1 MDTPFTSL
9 PRFEA
14 RNAPPNGPDSAASI
28 FVAAWWRRQQACP
41 KVESGRTEPST
52 CWMAGCLHT
61 TSNKQAGSS
70 PVNDLAYRPNSPN
83 AYDSPD
89 KPVLLRLHGLPVCW
103 QSAVSGLE
111 NGNKWLCLYCYY
123 CVNSQTPRLILDLAN
138 MAHLSWTRLRLAE
151 KRQKQEFSAAL
162 GVMQSGVQV
171 QYRAPLAHTTLQHA
185 HSSLITM
192 PRSEA
197 TTVNNEINVNS

>member
-1 MDTPFTSL
+1 MATSGCV
-9 PRFEA
+9 R
-14 RNAPPNGPDSAASI
+14 
-28 FVAAWWRRQQACP
+28 AC
-41 KVESGRTEPST
+41 
-52 CWMAGCLHT
+52 
-61 TSNKQAGSS
+61 
-70 PVNDLAYRPNSPN
+70 
-83 AYDSPD
+83 
-89 KPVLLRLHGLPVCW
+89 
-103 QSAVSGLE
+103 
-111 NGNKWLCLYCYY
+111 Y

-171 QYRAPLAHTTLQHA
+171 QYRAPLAHTTLQHT

-197 TTVNNEINVNS
+197 TTVNNEINVNN

>member
-1 MDTPFTSL
+1 
-9 PRFEA
+9 
-14 RNAPPNGPDSAASI
+14 
-28 FVAAWWRRQQACP
+28 
-41 KVESGRTEPST
+41 
-52 CWMAGCLHT
+52 
-61 TSNKQAGSS
+61 
-70 PVNDLAYRPNSPN
+70 
-83 AYDSPD
+83 
-89 KPVLLRLHGLPVCW
+89 
-103 QSAVSGLE
+103 
-111 NGNKWLCLYCYY
+111 
-123 CVNSQTPRLILDLAN
+123 

-162 GVMQSGVQV
+162 GVMQPGVQV